1 MPVFLRCQQNRVSGA
16 GKFGEL
22 RLLRL
27 TGIPGAYPGM
37 GVNRHTFLLKY

>member
-16 GKFGEL
+16 GKIGE
-22 RLLRL
+22 LRL
-27 TGIPGAYPGM
+27 TGIPGASPGM